1 MIGIIGAMAI
11 EVEGLIA
18 QMAHTEKRTISG
30 RDFYS
35 GQLCDRDVVVVQS
48 GIGKVNA
55 AMCAEALILAYHPAL
70 VVNTGVAGAIRPGF
84 HVGDIAVARDLVQ
97 HDVDTT
103 AVGDPIG
110 LVSTVNRV
118 EFPCASWA
126 VAGLMKAIASLPDLQ
141 GREARIASG
150 DQFVSDT
157 ARKRFIADTFQ
168 GDVCEMEGCPIA
180 QVCWINGVDCAV
192 LRAISDTTDGEH
204 FVEYSQFCAMAAER
218 SAQVLMAFLKNLEK

>member
-18 QMAHTEKRTISG
+18 QMTHAEKRTLSG

-35 GQLCDRDVVVVQS
+35 GQLCGKDVVVVQS

-55 AMCAEALILAYHPAL
+55 AMCAEALILAYHPEL

-84 HVGDIAVARDLVQ
+84 QVGDIAVARDLVQ

-118 EFPCASWA
+118 DFPCAAWA
-126 VAGLMKAIASLPDLQ
+126 VEGLLRAISSLPGLR

-150 DQFVSDT
+150 DQFISDA
-157 ARKRFIADTFQ
+157 ARKRFIAETFQ

-204 FVEYSQFCAMAAER
+204 AMEYSQFCALAAER
-218 SAQVLMAFLKNLEK
+218 SAQVLTAFLQNLE